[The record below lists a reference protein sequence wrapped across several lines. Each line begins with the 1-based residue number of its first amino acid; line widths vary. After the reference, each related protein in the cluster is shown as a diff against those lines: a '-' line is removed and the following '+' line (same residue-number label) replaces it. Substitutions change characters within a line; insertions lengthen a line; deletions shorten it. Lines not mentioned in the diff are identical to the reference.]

1 MIILIIKVMLNI
13 KKNPKLQ
20 LENYSKIFFQ
30 IGLALVLFII
40 YISVEYKSFDTD
52 VSSNLGAVTM
62 TEELKEDIPIVMSQ
76 ELPPPPQSAPVL
88 MEQIKVVEDDV
99 KIEESIIESTETDE
113 TKAVVVSNK
122 EIVEV
127 REVEEIVE
135 DIPFVLI
142 EDVPVFPGCKGNN
155 AALKKCF
162 SDKVTEF
169 FGKNFNPSLTQEL
182 GLSPGKKKIYVVF
195 KINNKG
201 KIATINARATHPLL
215 EKEVV
220 RIIGSLPDMKPGRQ
234 RGMPV
239 TVTYSLPIT
248 IMVEE

>member
-1 MIILIIKVMLNI
+1 MLIN
-13 KKNPKLQ
+13 KKNPKVE
-20 LENYSKIFFQ
+20 LENYSRIFFQ
-30 IGLALVLFII
+30 IGLVLVLFII
-40 YISVEYKSFDTD
+40 YVSVEYKSFDSD
-52 VSSNLGAVTM
+52 FSSNLGTANM
-62 TEELKEDIPIVMSQ
+62 TEELKEDIPIVMTQ
-76 ELPPPPQSAPVL
+76 ELPPPPQTAPVL
-88 MEQIKVVEDDV
+88 MEQIKVVDDHV

-113 TKAVVVSNK
+113 TKAVVVVPKK
-122 EIVEV
+122 EIFEIK
-127 REVEEIVE
+127 EVEEIVE

-169 FGKNFNPSLTQEL
+169 FGKSFDPGLTQEL

-201 KIATINARATHPLL
+201 KIASINARAPHPLL
-215 EKEVV
+215 EKEVI
-220 RIIGSLPDMKPGRQ
+220 RIIGSLPEMKPGRQ

-248 IMVEE
+248 IMVQE